1 METSEQVIENTTEI
15 ANLKQGYEKIEK
27 AIDDIRKTLLNRPTQ
42 TMLKAIA
49 ILCGLLGTAIGT
61 SITLLVMLVK
71 TVP

>member
-1 METSEQVIENTTEI
+1 METSEQVAINATEI
-15 ANLKQGYEKIEK
+15 TNLKEGYDKIWE
-27 AIDDIRKTLLNRPTQ
+27 AIDDMRETLLNRPTQ